1 MLSARLTLSIVAT
14 IFLYAAVAEA
24 VPQRCEETTIQYN
37 TVWRNFSL
45 TISADLKLST
55 SNSSITVTNIQ
66 ASFVNLTNSDIEG
79 DIKNI
84 CAFARVGSVNIC
96 NQKYND
102 PITINVGD
110 SNVVELTVSVTFN
123 GSNWME
129 QDGAQPFYSSIVDSK
144 SFSFYDGRFY
154 DDNNTCYEYLYDENN
169 VAFNLTECCTSMKPI
184 NITTPSTN
192 ACTHFTSTSA
202 ITYDSNHSIYASV
215 NIDYELQ
222 NSNLTMVGKF
232 SNLKNYQPYVVINDA
247 AGCDEVLN
255 NTIYCGYPL
264 SQNGNKLLIFLIENI
279 DANISLNYQVY
290 GLTNRLIF
298 RDNQTFMNDNTAFTP
313 ANSCQTLNNTYDS
326 LRGLSILTTSCCS
339 MFMPDPTTTVPPI
352 SSTTMGSTS
361 TKSATAPDSPPTTS
375 NTQTMSSSL
384 SSSSP
389 LPSSSPIPPAT
400 TSASTLNAH
409 FNLVLTFLDM
419 ITSFLMIKV

>member
-1 MLSARLTLSIVAT
+1 MLSARFNLVLVV
-14 IFLYAAVAEA
+14 IFCLYAALTEA
-24 VPQRCEETTIQYN
+24 APQQCDETTIEYN
-37 TVWRNFSL
+37 SVFKNVSV
-45 TISADLKLST
+45 TISADLKISSQN
-55 SNSSITVTNIQ
+55 SNITVTNIQ
-66 ASFVNLTNSDIEG
+66 ASFFNLTDTDVTIAIN
-79 DIKNI
+79 NI

-96 NQKYND
+96 NQNYND
-102 PITINVGD
+102 SITINVGD
-110 SNVVELTVSVTFN
+110 SNVVELGVSVSYYWLN
-123 GSNWME
+123 NME
-129 QDGAQPFYSSIVDSK
+129 SYNLPIYSSVVDAK

-154 DDNNTCYEYLYDENN
+154 DDNNTCYDYVYEENN

-339 MFMPDPTTTVPPI
+339 MFMPD
-352 SSTTMGSTS
+352 
-361 TKSATAPDSPPTTS
+361 
-375 NTQTMSSSL
+375 
-384 SSSSP
+384 
-389 LPSSSPIPPAT
+389 
-400 TSASTLNAH
+400 
-409 FNLVLTFLDM
+409 
-419 ITSFLMIKV
+419 